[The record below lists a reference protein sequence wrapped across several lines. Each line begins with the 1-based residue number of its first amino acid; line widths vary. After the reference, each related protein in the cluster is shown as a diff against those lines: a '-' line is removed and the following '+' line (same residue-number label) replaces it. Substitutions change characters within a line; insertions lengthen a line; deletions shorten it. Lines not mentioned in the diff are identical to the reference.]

1 MHRQCYRMRGQIFR
15 REDLPQNIISKRI
28 NARAVIRTALFRGSR
43 VLSVQRVQSHVGVS
57 ENSGRYRRCFAPDP
71 LYNAGVTNPKSKQ
84 LANKSGKRDDIGSNA
99 SWNKFGKPDPK
110 GVQKE
115 RGQGSITD
123 LQRNCQQHVSECMCV
138 CVCAD
143 RQAGR
148 QAGSESHKKSCVTL
162 YSHLRTF
169 SRSFRVRNRLLV
181 GLFEGAMGANLSHKE
196 KVVRSNGS

>member
-1 MHRQCYRMRGQIFR
+1 MTAGWANDSIPSNEAKIRMKAIAENAPPMLSHAWSNISPRGPATKS
-15 REDLPQNIISKRI
+15 LSKRI
-28 NARAVIRTALFRGSR
+28 NARAVIRTALFRSSR

-115 RGQGSITD
+115 RSQGSITD

-138 CVCAD
+138 CAD

-148 QAGSESHKKSCVTL
+148 QRVAQKIMCYLVLPLADIFEII
-162 YSHLRTF
+162 
-169 SRSFRVRNRLLV
+169 SREKQIARGLV
-181 GLFEGAMGANLSHKE
+181 
-196 KVVRSNGS
+196 